1 MQKKDRLAEL
11 STEAERYRLLVH
23 AIADYAVYMLDAEGR
38 VASWNP
44 GAQRF
49 KGYTASEIIGRHFS
63 CFYTEEDR
71 ASGLPDRALRT
82 AATEGKFEDR
92 GWRLRKDGTRFLA
105 HVVVDPIRID
115 GDLVGYAKITR
126 DISEQV
132 KVEEALRQSEEQF
145 KLLVDGVTDYAIY
158 MLDPHGRVSSW
169 NAGAQRIKGYRPDEI
184 IGEHFSRFYT
194 PEDRAGGLPQ
204 KALDAAIAHGR
215 YEKEGQ
221 RIRKDG
227 SRFWASVVIDAIRN
241 DAGRLIGFAKVTR
254 DITERREAQ
263 RELEQARESLFQSQK
278 IEALGQLTGGV
289 AHDFNNLLMAVL
301 GSLEI
306 VKRRLPYDPRVT
318 PLVENA
324 IEGANRGAAL
334 TQRMLAF
341 ARRQELMP
349 VPLDIPTVIRGMT
362 GLLQRS
368 LGSHVSIDT
377 RFPLA
382 LDHVC
387 ADVTQLEMSLLNLA
401 VNARDAMPNGGT
413 IVIAARKDSV
423 GPGHLT
429 GLHPGDYICLSVAD
443 TGIGMDAETLNRA
456 REPFFTTKGVGKGT
470 GLGLSMVHGM
480 AEQLGGRFLLRSRLG
495 EGTTA
500 EIWLPAIDDEVAPL
514 PKAEQPRLASVGQQR
529 IVYVDD
535 DRLVLMNTVLMLE
548 DLGHKVFAA
557 TSGAEALEI
566 LAREG
571 DIDLLITDQIMP
583 QMTGVQLLQ
592 KVAAAR
598 PSLPVILATGYAEL
612 PASEELQAVRLSKP
626 FLQEDLA
633 RAISTI
639 KQTKGRVIPFSGR

>member
-1 MQKKDRLAEL
+1 
-11 STEAERYRLLVH
+11 
-23 AIADYAVYMLDAEGR
+23 
-38 VASWNP
+38 
-44 GAQRF
+44 
-49 KGYTASEIIGRHFS
+49 
-63 CFYTEEDR
+63 
-71 ASGLPDRALRT
+71 
-82 AATEGKFEDR
+82 
-92 GWRLRKDGTRFLA
+92 
-105 HVVVDPIRID
+105 
-115 GDLVGYAKITR
+115 
-126 DISEQV
+126 
-132 KVEEALRQSEEQF
+132 
-145 KLLVDGVTDYAIY
+145 

-443 TGIGMDAETLNRA
+443 TGIGMDAETLKSGAGAVLHDQGRGQGHRPRSVDGAWHGRGNLAAGSCCAAGSVKAPRP
-456 REPFFTTKGVGKGT
+456 RSGCPRSTT
-470 GLGLSMVHGM
+470 
-480 AEQLGGRFLLRSRLG
+480 RSR
-495 EGTTA
+495 
-500 EIWLPAIDDEVAPL
+500 PL

-633 RAISTI
+633 RAIFHDQADKRPCHSVFGPLADPAPPGWTPDSPSP
-639 KQTKGRVIPFSGR
+639 QRQRPPERQPLQQ